1 MTDHITIP
9 RDTLNRL
16 LDAWDLTVLPTF
28 RDGMMQERMEDLRAE
43 LAKPAKASQT
53 ASQLAATVLSDC
65 GISTDCT
72 ALLMVVEARIAQHEE
87 EMIDSLQKLAKSV
100 EQQLVNWARM
110 IHYPECWDTAAYPEP
125 RDAIHE
131 VLAWS
136 ACSVCKPAQTPAWH
150 DAPEVAALKAERD
163 ELLKLINRRKI
174 HPHDFPLE
182 IFIADLSTR
191 TANVLRAEF
200 DSFRHTDGTYD
211 IEPPFTVR
219 HLLMF
224 SRQEI
229 KKWPGIGKKGLNEIE
244 ENLRARGLQLWHAH
258 DDRSLRLLR
267 EHKSYFVGMA
277 KAEGEKIRAELA
289 KPPTAPA
296 WHDAPTCAGVWLCDE
311 GDDNPYRWT
320 SHRVPWP
327 LNPGL
332 LGENERWLGPMPE
345 DKL

>member
-9 RDTLNRL
+9 RAL
-16 LDAWDLTVLPTF
+16 LEQALEKLLECWPKSDPCINAI
-28 RDGMMQERMEDLRAE
+28 RAE

-72 ALLMVVEARIAQHEE
+72 ALLMVVEARSAQHEV
-87 EMIDSLQKLAKSV
+87 EMTDNTRALLEQALEALDVSRRFVYQDSRPQVDAAFDALSAALAAPATEP
-100 EQQLVNWARM
+100 EQ
-110 IHYPECWDTAAYPEP
+110 
-125 RDAIHE
+125 
-131 VLAWS
+131 
-136 ACSVCKPAQTPAWH
+136 PAWH
-150 DAPEVAALKAERD
+150 DAPEAIALKAERD

-200 DSFRHTDGTYD
+200 DSFRHTAGAYD

>member
-1 MTDHITIP
+1 MMTTTPIENH
-9 RDTLNRL
+9 TLERL
-16 LDAWDLTVLPTF
+16 LDAWDTTVLPTH
-28 RDGMMQERMEDLRAE
+28 RDGAMQEWMEALRHEFTTCPDASITGRITGRITGLDPAPKAETDDRHAQELLAQDITIARALLEQVLEALDNIPHPPWRDKELADAIRAE
-43 LAKPAKASQT
+43 LAKPVESAAPITLEQFRAIAHRT
-53 ASQLAATVLSDC
+53 ATTYRHRSDPEKSSYAFVDGSSLDDFWLKVC
-65 GISTDCT
+65 
-72 ALLMVVEARIAQHEE
+72 EAI
-87 EMIDSLQKLAKSV
+87 
-100 EQQLVNWARM
+100 
-110 IHYPECWDTAAYPEP
+110 P
-125 RDAIHE
+125 
-131 VLAWS
+131 
-136 ACSVCKPAQTPAWH
+136 PAPAWH
-150 DAPEVAALKAERD
+150 DAPEVSALKAERD

-267 EHKSYFVGMA
+267 EHKSYFVDPA
-277 KAEGEKIRAELA
+277 KAK
-289 KPPTAPA
+289 
-296 WHDAPTCAGVWLCDE
+296 GVAA
-311 GDDNPYRWT
+311 
-320 SHRVPWP
+320 
-327 LNPGL
+327 
-332 LGENERWLGPMPE
+332 
-345 DKL
+345 

>member
-1 MTDHITIP
+1 MTTTPIENH
-9 RDTLNRL
+9 TLERL
-16 LDAWDLTVLPTF
+16 LDAWDTTVLPTH
-28 RDGMMQERMEDLRAE
+28 RDGAMQEWMEALRHEFTTCPDASITGRITGRITGLDPAPKAETDDRHAQELLAQDITIANMQARHAQELTAYELTVTNLRAE
-43 LAKPAKASQT
+43 LAGQKEPITLEQFRAIAHRTATTYRHRSDPEKSSYAFVDGSSLDDFWLKVCEAIPPA
-53 ASQLAATVLSDC
+53 
-65 GISTDCT
+65 
-72 ALLMVVEARIAQHEE
+72 
-87 EMIDSLQKLAKSV
+87 
-100 EQQLVNWARM
+100 
-110 IHYPECWDTAAYPEP
+110 
-125 RDAIHE
+125 
-131 VLAWS
+131 
-136 ACSVCKPAQTPAWH
+136 PAWH
-150 DAPEVAALKAERD
+150 DAPEASALKAERD

-267 EHKSYFVGMA
+267 EHKSYFVDPA
-277 KAEGEKIRAELA
+277 KAK
-289 KPPTAPA
+289 
-296 WHDAPTCAGVWLCDE
+296 GVAA
-311 GDDNPYRWT
+311 
-320 SHRVPWP
+320 
-327 LNPGL
+327 
-332 LGENERWLGPMPE
+332 
-345 DKL
+345 

>member
-1 MTDHITIP
+1 MTTITIE
-9 RDTLNRL
+9 RTILDRL
-16 LDAWDLTVLPTF
+16 IEAWDSTVLPTH

-43 LAKPAKASQT
+43 LAKPVEPVEP
-53 ASQLAATVLSDC
+53 AAWRTFD
-65 GISTDCT
+65 GEGGYMFRAYEDNEDYQEWFEKRNPHHKGW
-72 ALLMVVEARIAQHEE
+72 VEPLYLH
-87 EMIDSLQKLAKSV
+87 
-100 EQQLVNWARM
+100 
-110 IHYPECWDTAAYPEP
+110 PP
-125 RDAIHE
+125 
-131 VLAWS
+131 
-136 ACSVCKPAQTPAWH
+136 TPAWH

-267 EHKSYFVGMA
+267 EHKSYFVDPA
-277 KAEGEKIRAELA
+277 KAK
-289 KPPTAPA
+289 
-296 WHDAPTCAGVWLCDE
+296 GVAA
-311 GDDNPYRWT
+311 
-320 SHRVPWP
+320 
-327 LNPGL
+327 
-332 LGENERWLGPMPE
+332 
-345 DKL
+345 

>member
-1 MTDHITIP
+1 MTDNIRSKIAAWVDSEYGSCPVAGTQ
-9 RDTLNRL
+9 L
-16 LDAWDLTVLPTF
+16 LAF
-28 RDGMMQERMEDLRAE
+28 
-43 LAKPAKASQT
+43 
-53 ASQLAATVLSDC
+53 
-65 GISTDCT
+65 
-72 ALLMVVEARIAQHEE
+72 
-87 EMIDSLQKLAKSV
+87 IDSQQAK
-100 EQQLVNWARM
+100 
-110 IHYPECWDTAAYPEP
+110 
-125 RDAIHE
+125 
-131 VLAWS
+131 
-136 ACSVCKPAQTPAWH
+136 
-150 DAPEVAALKAERD
+150 VAELKAERD

-267 EHKSYFVGMA
+267 EHKSYFVDPA
-277 KAEGEKIRAELA
+277 KAK
-289 KPPTAPA
+289 
-296 WHDAPTCAGVWLCDE
+296 GVAA
-311 GDDNPYRWT
+311 
-320 SHRVPWP
+320 
-327 LNPGL
+327 
-332 LGENERWLGPMPE
+332 
-345 DKL
+345 